1 VAATSVSPSEL
12 VSRARALRRRLLER
26 QEQTERDTRYSQ
38 ETHAEFLEAGFYRML
53 IPRMFGGLEVGV
65 ETFAK
70 VMIEIARGCPSTGWG
85 LCLASGHALQVG
97 SFFSEQAQADV
108 FGFDGDFRCAA
119 AFAPRDVL
127 TRTEDGWAV
136 EGTFPYASGAPF
148 STHLLAQAPLPDGP
162 ALFVVPRSQW
172 TIVDD
177 WGDTLGLRGSGSNSV
192 NLDGARIPE
201 HFALPGVDLM
211 GMPPG
216 VETPGLRLHGN
227 PMYAHRPAGFYGVE
241 AAAVVVGMARGAVDE
256 YDLQIRTRTTNRPP
270 MVPRTED
277 PDFQR
282 WLGMAIARVDAA
294 EVMVLGAARHLMET
308 CAGIPEGRPYSL
320 EEDVRVGMIARQ
332 ALAYAWETVS
342 GELIRTS
349 GTSAVRDGQRF
360 ARIVRDM
367 ATGWGH
373 LYNAM
378 TDASARELAK
388 ARLGSGADRPSE

>member
-1 VAATSVSPSEL
+1 VAATGISPAEL
-12 VSRARALRRRLLER
+12 IARAQALRPALLER
-26 QEQTERDTRYSQ
+26 QEQTERDTRYSE
-38 ETHAEFLEAGFYRML
+38 ETHAEFLGAGFYRML
-53 IPRMFGGLEVGV
+53 IPRMFGGLEVDV

-70 VMIEIARGCPSTGWG
+70 VMIEISRGCPSTGWG

-127 TRTEDGWAV
+127 TRTEDGWAI

-148 STHLLAQAPLPDGP
+148 STHLLAQAPLPGGP
-162 ALFVVPRSQW
+162 ALFIVPRAEW

-256 YDLQIRTRTTNRPP
+256 YERQMRTRTTNRPP
-270 MVPRTED
+270 VVPRSED

-294 EVMVLGAARHLMET
+294 EIMVLGAARHLMET
-308 CAGIPEGRPYSL
+308 CAGILEGRPYSY

-332 ALAYAWETVS
+332 ALSYAWETVS

-360 ARIVRDM
+360 QRIVRDM

-378 TDASARELAK
+378 TDASARELAR
-388 ARLGSGADRPSE
+388 ARLGSGA

>member
-1 VAATSVSPSEL
+1 
-12 VSRARALRRRLLER
+12 
-26 QEQTERDTRYSQ
+26 
-38 ETHAEFLEAGFYRML
+38 ML

-108 FGFDGDFRCAA
+108 FGYDGDFRCAA

-148 STHLLAQAPLPDGP
+148 STHLLAQSPLPDGV
-162 ALFVVPRSQW
+162 ALFVVPRSEW

-192 NLDGARIPE
+192 NLDGARIPSTSRSR
-201 HFALPGVDLM
+201 AS
-211 GMPPG
+211 
-216 VETPGLRLHGN
+216 TSW
-227 PMYAHRPAGFYGVE
+227 ACRPASRRPDCGCTATRCTPIAPRVHGVE

-256 YDLQIRTRTTNRPP
+256 YERGMRTRKTNRPP
-270 MVPRTED
+270 MVPRSED

-308 CAGIPEGRPYSL
+308 CAGILEGRPYSL

-332 ALAYAWETVS
+332 ALSYAWETVS

-360 ARIVRDM
+360 
-367 ATGWGH
+367 
-373 LYNAM
+373 
-378 TDASARELAK
+378 
-388 ARLGSGADRPSE
+388 GADRPRHGDRMGSPLQRDDRCERARAGEGAPRVGA

>member
-1 VAATSVSPSEL
+1 VAATGISPAEL
-12 VSRARALRRRLLER
+12 IARAQALRPALLER
-26 QEQTERDTRYSQ
+26 QEQTERDTRYSE
-38 ETHAEFLEAGFYRML
+38 ETHAEFLGAGFYRML
-53 IPRMFGGLEVGV
+53 IPRMFGGLEVDV

-70 VMIEIARGCPSTGWG
+70 VMIEISRGCPSTGWG

-127 TRTEDGWAV
+127 TRTEDGWAI

-162 ALFVVPRSQW
+162 ALFIVPRSEW

-256 YDLQIRTRTTNRPP
+256 YERQMRTRTTNRPP
-270 MVPRTED
+270 VVPRSED

-282 WLGMAIARVDAA
+282 WLGMAIARIGAA
-294 EVMVLGAARHLMET
+294 EIMVLGAARHLMET
-308 CAGIPEGRPYSL
+308 CAGILEGRPYSY

-332 ALAYAWETVS
+332 ALSYAWETVS

-360 ARIVRDM
+360 QRIVRDM

-378 TDASARELAK
+378 TDASARELAR
-388 ARLGSGADRPSE
+388 ARLGSGA

>member
-1 VAATSVSPSEL
+1 VAATGISPAEL
-12 VSRARALRRRLLER
+12 IARAQALRPALLER
-26 QEQTERDTRYSQ
+26 QEQTERDTRYSE
-38 ETHAEFLEAGFYRML
+38 ETHAEFLGAGFYRML
-53 IPRMFGGLEVGV
+53 IPRMFGGLEVDV

-70 VMIEIARGCPSTGWG
+70 VMIEISRGCPSTGWG

-127 TRTEDGWAV
+127 TRTEDGWAI

-162 ALFVVPRSQW
+162 ALFIVPRSEW

-256 YDLQIRTRTTNRPP
+256 YERQMRTRTTNRPP
-270 MVPRTED
+270 VVPRSED

-282 WLGMAIARVDAA
+282 WLGMAIARIDGA
-294 EVMVLGAARHLMET
+294 EIMVLGAARHLMET
-308 CAGIPEGRPYSL
+308 CAGILEGRPYSY

-332 ALAYAWETVS
+332 ALSYAWETVS

-360 ARIVRDM
+360 QRIVRDM

-378 TDASARELAK
+378 TDASARELAR
-388 ARLGSGADRPSE
+388 ARLGSGA

>member
-1 VAATSVSPSEL
+1 MAATGISPAEL
-12 VSRARALRRRLLER
+12 IARAQALRPSLLER
-26 QEQTERDTRYSQ
+26 QEATERDTRYSQ
-38 ETHAEFLEAGFYRML
+38 ETHADFLEAGFYRML
-53 IPRMFGGLEVGV
+53 IPRMFGGLEVSV

-162 ALFVVPRSQW
+162 ALFVVPRSEW

-256 YDLQIRTRTTNRPP
+256 YERQIRTRTTNRPP
-270 MVPRTED
+270 MVPRAED

-294 EVMVLGAARHLMET
+294 EIMVLGAARHLMET
-308 CAGIPEGRPYSL
+308 CAGIPEGRPYSY

-332 ALAYAWETVS
+332 ALSYAWETVS

-360 ARIVRDM
+360 GRIVRDM

-388 ARLGSGADRPSE
+388 ARLGSGA

>member
-1 VAATSVSPSEL
+1 MAATEISPAEL
-12 VSRARALRRRLLER
+12 IARAQALRPSLLER
-26 QEQTERDTRYSQ
+26 QEATERDTRYSQ
-38 ETHAEFLEAGFYRML
+38 ETHADFLEAGFYRML
-53 IPRMFGGLEVGV
+53 IPCMFGGLEVSV

-162 ALFVVPRSQW
+162 ALFVVPRSEW

-256 YDLQIRTRTTNRPP
+256 YERQIHTRTTNRPP
-270 MVPRTED
+270 MVPRAED

-294 EVMVLGAARHLMET
+294 EIMVLGAARHLMET
-308 CAGIPEGRPYSL
+308 CAGIPEGRPYSY

-332 ALAYAWETVS
+332 ALSYAWETVS
-342 GELIRTS
+342 GELIRTA

-360 ARIVRDM
+360 GRIVRDM

-388 ARLGSGADRPSE
+388 ARLGSGA

>member
-1 VAATSVSPSEL
+1 MAATGISPAEL
-12 VSRARALRRRLLER
+12 IARAQALRPSLLER
-26 QEQTERDTRYSQ
+26 QEATERDTRYSQ
-38 ETHAEFLEAGFYRML
+38 ETHADFLEAGFYRML
-53 IPRMFGGLEVGV
+53 IPRMFGGLEVSV

-162 ALFVVPRSQW
+162 ALFVVPRSEW

-256 YDLQIRTRTTNRPP
+256 YERQIRTRTTNRPP
-270 MVPRTED
+270 MVPRAED

-294 EVMVLGAARHLMET
+294 EIMVLGAARHLMET
-308 CAGIPEGRPYSL
+308 CAGIPEGRPYSD

-332 ALAYAWETVS
+332 ALSYAWETVS

-360 ARIVRDM
+360 GRIVRDM

-388 ARLGSGADRPSE
+388 ARLGSGA

>member
-1 VAATSVSPSEL
+1 MAATGVSPADL
-12 VSRARALRRRLLER
+12 IARAQALRPLLLER
-26 QEQTERDTRYSQ
+26 QEATERDTRYSQ
-38 ETHAEFLEAGFYRML
+38 ETHAEFLAAGFYRML

-108 FGFDGDFRCAA
+108 FGYDGDFRCAA

-148 STHLLAQAPLPDGP
+148 STHLLAQSPLPDGV
-162 ALFVVPRSQW
+162 ALFVVPRSEW

-256 YDLQIRTRTTNRPP
+256 YERGSGPARRTARRWSRGRRTPTSSAGWGWRSPGSTLRRSWCSAPRGTSWRPAP
-270 MVPRTED
+270 ASSRGART
-277 PDFQR
+277 PSR
-282 WLGMAIARVDAA
+282 
-294 EVMVLGAARHLMET
+294 
-308 CAGIPEGRPYSL
+308 
-320 EEDVRVGMIARQ
+320 
-332 ALAYAWETVS
+332 
-342 GELIRTS
+342 RTS
-349 GTSAVRDGQRF
+349 
-360 ARIVRDM
+360 
-367 ATGWGH
+367 
-373 LYNAM
+373 
-378 TDASARELAK
+378 AS
-388 ARLGSGADRPSE
+388 G

>member
-1 VAATSVSPSEL
+1 VAATGISPAEL
-12 VSRARALRRRLLER
+12 IARAQALRPSLLER
-26 QEQTERDTRYSQ
+26 QEATERDTRYSQ
-38 ETHAEFLEAGFYRML
+38 ETHADFLEAGFYRML
-53 IPRMFGGLEVGV
+53 IPRMFGGLEVSV

-162 ALFVVPRSQW
+162 ALFVVPRSEW

-256 YDLQIRTRTTNRPP
+256 YERQIRTRTTNRPP
-270 MVPRTED
+270 MVPRAED

-294 EVMVLGAARHLMET
+294 EIMVLGAARHLMET
-308 CAGIPEGRPYSL
+308 CAGIPEGRPYSY

-332 ALAYAWETVS
+332 ALSYAWETVS

-360 ARIVRDM
+360 GRIVRDM

-388 ARLGSGADRPSE
+388 ARLGSGA

>member
-1 VAATSVSPSEL
+1 
-12 VSRARALRRRLLER
+12 
-26 QEQTERDTRYSQ
+26 
-38 ETHAEFLEAGFYRML
+38 
-53 IPRMFGGLEVGV
+53 
-65 ETFAK
+65 
-70 VMIEIARGCPSTGWG
+70 
-85 LCLASGHALQVG
+85 
-97 SFFSEQAQADV
+97 
-108 FGFDGDFRCAA
+108 
-119 AFAPRDVL
+119 
-127 TRTEDGWAV
+127 
-136 EGTFPYASGAPF
+136 
-148 STHLLAQAPLPDGP
+148 
-162 ALFVVPRSQW
+162 
-172 TIVDD
+172 
-177 WGDTLGLRGSGSNSV
+177 
-192 NLDGARIPE
+192 
-201 HFALPGVDLM
+201 M

-256 YDLQIRTRTTNRPP
+256 YERQIRTRTTNRPP
-270 MVPRTED
+270 MVPRAED

-294 EVMVLGAARHLMET
+294 EIMVLGAARHLMET
-308 CAGIPEGRPYSL
+308 CAGIPEGRPYSY

-332 ALAYAWETVS
+332 ALSYAWETVS

-360 ARIVRDM
+360 GRIVRDM

-388 ARLGSGADRPSE
+388 ARLGSGA

>member
-1 VAATSVSPSEL
+1 MAATGISPAEL
-12 VSRARALRRRLLER
+12 IARAQALRPSLLER
-26 QEQTERDTRYSQ
+26 QEATERDTRYSQ
-38 ETHAEFLEAGFYRML
+38 ETHADFLEAGFYRML
-53 IPRMFGGLEVGV
+53 IPRMFGGLEVSV

-162 ALFVVPRSQW
+162 ALFVVPRSEW

-192 NLDGARIPE
+192 NLDGARIPQ

-256 YDLQIRTRTTNRPP
+256 YERQIRTRTTNRPP
-270 MVPRTED
+270 MVPRAED

-294 EVMVLGAARHLMET
+294 EIMVLGAARHLMET
-308 CAGIPEGRPYSL
+308 CAGIPEGRPYSH

-332 ALAYAWETVS
+332 ALSYAWETVS

-360 ARIVRDM
+360 GRIVRDM

-378 TDASARELAK
+378 TDASARELAQ
-388 ARLGSGADRPSE
+388 ARLGSGA

>member
-1 VAATSVSPSEL
+1 VAATEISPAEL
-12 VSRARALRRRLLER
+12 IARAQALRPSLLER
-26 QEQTERDTRYSQ
+26 QEATERDTRYSQ
-38 ETHAEFLEAGFYRML
+38 ETHADFLEAGFYRML
-53 IPRMFGGLEVGV
+53 IPRMFGGLEVSV

-162 ALFVVPRSQW
+162 ALFVVPRSEW

-256 YDLQIRTRTTNRPP
+256 YERQIRTRTTNRPP
-270 MVPRTED
+270 MVPRAED

-294 EVMVLGAARHLMET
+294 EIMVLGAARHLMET
-308 CAGIPEGRPYSL
+308 CAGIPEGRPYSY

-332 ALAYAWETVS
+332 ALSYAWETVS

-360 ARIVRDM
+360 GRIVRDM

-388 ARLGSGADRPSE
+388 ARLGSA

>member
-1 VAATSVSPSEL
+1 MAATEISPAEL
-12 VSRARALRRRLLER
+12 IARAQALRPSLLER
-26 QEQTERDTRYSQ
+26 QEATERDTRYSQ
-38 ETHAEFLEAGFYRML
+38 ETHADFLEAGFYRML
-53 IPRMFGGLEVGV
+53 IPRMFGGLEVSV

-162 ALFVVPRSQW
+162 ALFVVPRSEW

-201 HFALPGVDLM
+201 
-211 GMPPG
+211 
-216 VETPGLRLHGN
+216 
-227 PMYAHRPAGFYGVE
+227 
-241 AAAVVVGMARGAVDE
+241 
-256 YDLQIRTRTTNRPP
+256 
-270 MVPRTED
+270 
-277 PDFQR
+277 
-282 WLGMAIARVDAA
+282 
-294 EVMVLGAARHLMET
+294 
-308 CAGIPEGRPYSL
+308 
-320 EEDVRVGMIARQ
+320 
-332 ALAYAWETVS
+332 
-342 GELIRTS
+342 
-349 GTSAVRDGQRF
+349 TSA
-360 ARIVRDM
+360 
-367 ATGWGH
+367 
-373 LYNAM
+373 
-378 TDASARELAK
+378 
-388 ARLGSGADRPSE
+388 SG

>member
-1 VAATSVSPSEL
+1 MAATEISPAEL
-12 VSRARALRRRLLER
+12 IARAQALRPSLLER
-26 QEQTERDTRYSQ
+26 QEATERDTRYSQ
-38 ETHAEFLEAGFYRML
+38 ETHADFLEAGFYRML
-53 IPRMFGGLEVGV
+53 IPRMFGGLEVSV

-162 ALFVVPRSQW
+162 ALFVVPRSEW

-256 YDLQIRTRTTNRPP
+256 YERQIRTRTTNRPP
-270 MVPRTED
+270 MVPRAED

-294 EVMVLGAARHLMET
+294 EIMVLGAARHLMET
-308 CAGIPEGRPYSL
+308 CAGIPEGRPYSY

-332 ALAYAWETVS
+332 ALSYAWETVS

-360 ARIVRDM
+360 GRIVRDM

-388 ARLGSGADRPSE
+388 ARLGSGA

>member
-1 VAATSVSPSEL
+1 VAATGVSPADL
-12 VSRARALRRRLLER
+12 IARAQALRPLLLER
-26 QEQTERDTRYSQ
+26 QEATERDTRYSP
-38 ETHAEFLEAGFYRML
+38 ETHAEFVAAGFYRML
-53 IPRMFGGLEVGV
+53 IPRMFGGLEVDV

-108 FGFDGDFRCAA
+108 FGSDGDFRCAA

-148 STHLLAQAPLPDGP
+148 STHLLAQSPLPDGGV
-162 ALFVVPRSQW
+162 ALFVVPRSEW

-256 YDLQIRTRTTNRPP
+256 YERGIRTRTTNRPP
-270 MVPRTED
+270 TVPRSED

-308 CAGIPEGRPYSL
+308 CAGILEGRPYSH

-360 ARIVRDM
+360 GRIVRDM

-388 ARLGSGADRPSE
+388 ARLASGT

>member
-1 VAATSVSPSEL
+1 VAATGISPAEL
-12 VSRARALRRRLLER
+12 IARAQALRPALLER
-26 QEQTERDTRYSQ
+26 QERTERDTRYSE
-38 ETHAEFLEAGFYRML
+38 ETHAEFLGAGFYRML
-53 IPRMFGGLEVGV
+53 IPRMFGGLEVDV

-70 VMIEIARGCPSTGWG
+70 VMIEISRGCPSTGWG

-127 TRTEDGWAV
+127 TRTEDGWAI

-148 STHLLAQAPLPDGP
+148 STHLLAQAPLPGGP
-162 ALFVVPRSQW
+162 ALFIVPRAEW

-256 YDLQIRTRTTNRPP
+256 YERQMRTRTTNRPP
-270 MVPRTED
+270 VVPRSED

-294 EVMVLGAARHLMET
+294 EIMVLGAARHPMET
-308 CAGIPEGRPYSL
+308 CAGILEGRPYSY

-332 ALAYAWETVS
+332 ALSYAWETVS

-360 ARIVRDM
+360 QRIVRDM

-378 TDASARELAK
+378 TDASARELAR
-388 ARLGSGADRPSE
+388 ARLGSGA

>member
-1 VAATSVSPSEL
+1 MAATGISPAEL
-12 VSRARALRRRLLER
+12 IARAQALRPSLLER
-26 QEQTERDTRYSQ
+26 QEATERDTRYSQ
-38 ETHAEFLEAGFYRML
+38 ETHADFLEAGFYRML
-53 IPRMFGGLEVGV
+53 IPRMFGGMEVSV

-162 ALFVVPRSQW
+162 ALFVVPRSEW

-256 YDLQIRTRTTNRPP
+256 YERQIRTRTTNRPP
-270 MVPRTED
+270 MVPRAED

-294 EVMVLGAARHLMET
+294 EIMVLGAARHLMET
-308 CAGIPEGRPYSL
+308 CAGIPEGRPYSY

-332 ALAYAWETVS
+332 ALSYAWETVS

-360 ARIVRDM
+360 GRIVRDM

-388 ARLGSGADRPSE
+388 ARLGSGA

>member
-1 VAATSVSPSEL
+1 VAATGISPAEL
-12 VSRARALRRRLLER
+12 IARAQALRPSLLER
-26 QEQTERDTRYSQ
+26 QEATERDTRYSQ
-38 ETHAEFLEAGFYRML
+38 ETHADFLEAGFYRML
-53 IPRMFGGLEVGV
+53 IPRMFGGLEVSV

-162 ALFVVPRSQW
+162 ALFVVPRSEW

-256 YDLQIRTRTTNRPP
+256 YERQIRTRTTNRPP

-294 EVMVLGAARHLMET
+294 EIMVLGAARHLMET
-308 CAGIPEGRPYSL
+308 CAGIPEGRPYSY

-332 ALAYAWETVS
+332 ALSYAWETVS

-360 ARIVRDM
+360 GRIVRDM

-388 ARLGSGADRPSE
+388 ARLGSGA

>member
-1 VAATSVSPSEL
+1 MAATGVSPAEL
-12 VSRARALRRRLLER
+12 IARAQALRPSLLER
-26 QEQTERDTRYSQ
+26 QEATERDTRYSQ
-38 ETHAEFLEAGFYRML
+38 ETHADFLEAGFYRML
-53 IPRMFGGLEVGV
+53 IPRMFGGLEVSV

-162 ALFVVPRSQW
+162 ALFVVPRSEW

-256 YDLQIRTRTTNRPP
+256 YERQIRTRTTNRPP
-270 MVPRTED
+270 MVPRAED

-294 EVMVLGAARHLMET
+294 EIMVLGAARHLMET
-308 CAGIPEGRPYSL
+308 CAGIPEGRPYSY

-332 ALAYAWETVS
+332 ALSYAWETVS

-360 ARIVRDM
+360 GRIVRDM

-388 ARLGSGADRPSE
+388 ARLGSGA

>member
-1 VAATSVSPSEL
+1 VATTGISPAEL
-12 VSRARALRRRLLER
+12 IARAQALRPALLER
-26 QEQTERDTRYSQ
+26 QEQTERDTRYSE
-38 ETHAEFLEAGFYRML
+38 ETHAEFLGAGFYRML
-53 IPRMFGGLEVGV
+53 IPRMFGGLEVDV

-70 VMIEIARGCPSTGWG
+70 VMIEISRGCPSTGWG

-127 TRTEDGWAV
+127 TRTEDGWAI

-162 ALFVVPRSQW
+162 ALFIVPRSEW

-256 YDLQIRTRTTNRPP
+256 YERQMRTRTTNRPP
-270 MVPRTED
+270 VVPRSED

-282 WLGMAIARVDAA
+282 WLGMAIARIDAA
-294 EVMVLGAARHLMET
+294 EIMVLGAARHLMET
-308 CAGIPEGRPYSL
+308 CAGILEGRPYSY

-332 ALAYAWETVS
+332 ALSYAWETVS

-360 ARIVRDM
+360 QRIVRDM

-378 TDASARELAK
+378 TDASARELAR
-388 ARLGSGADRPSE
+388 ARLGSGA

>member
-1 VAATSVSPSEL
+1 MAATRISPAEL
-12 VSRARALRRRLLER
+12 IARAQALRPSLLER
-26 QEQTERDTRYSQ
+26 QEATERDTRYSQ
-38 ETHAEFLEAGFYRML
+38 ETHADFLEAGFYRML
-53 IPRMFGGLEVGV
+53 IPRMFGGLEVSV

-162 ALFVVPRSQW
+162 ALFVVPRSEW

-256 YDLQIRTRTTNRPP
+256 YERQIRTRTTNRPP
-270 MVPRTED
+270 MVPRAED

-294 EVMVLGAARHLMET
+294 EIMVLGAARHLMET
-308 CAGIPEGRPYSL
+308 CAGIPEGRPYSY

-332 ALAYAWETVS
+332 ALSYAWETVS

-360 ARIVRDM
+360 GRIVRDM

-388 ARLGSGADRPSE
+388 ARLGSGA

>member
-1 VAATSVSPSEL
+1 MAATEISPAEL
-12 VSRARALRRRLLER
+12 IARAQALRPSLLER
-26 QEQTERDTRYSQ
+26 QEATERDTRYSQ
-38 ETHAEFLEAGFYRML
+38 ETHADFLEAGFYRML
-53 IPRMFGGLEVGV
+53 IPRMFGGLEVSV

-148 STHLLAQAPLPDGP
+148 STHLLAQSPLPDGP
-162 ALFVVPRSQW
+162 ALFVVPRSEW

-256 YDLQIRTRTTNRPP
+256 YERQIRTRTTNRPP
-270 MVPRTED
+270 MVPRAED

-294 EVMVLGAARHLMET
+294 EIMVLGAARHLMET
-308 CAGIPEGRPYSL
+308 CAGIPEGRPYSA

-332 ALAYAWETVS
+332 ALSYAWETVS

-360 ARIVRDM
+360 GRIVRDM

-388 ARLGSGADRPSE
+388 ARLGSET

>member
-1 VAATSVSPSEL
+1 VAATEISPAEL
-12 VSRARALRRRLLER
+12 IARAQALRPSLLER
-26 QEQTERDTRYSQ
+26 QEATERDTRYSQ
-38 ETHAEFLEAGFYRML
+38 ETHADFLEAGFYRML
-53 IPRMFGGLEVGV
+53 IPRMFGGLEVSV

-108 FGFDGDFRCAA
+108 FGSDGDFRCAA

-162 ALFVVPRSQW
+162 ALFVVPRSEW

-177 WGDTLGLRGSGSNSV
+177 WGDALGLRGSGSNSV

-201 HFALPGVDLM
+201 HFALTGVDLM

-256 YDLQIRTRTTNRPP
+256 YERQIRTRTTNRPP
-270 MVPRTED
+270 MVPRAED

-294 EVMVLGAARHLMET
+294 EIMVLGAARHLMET
-308 CAGIPEGRPYSL
+308 CAGIPEGRPYSY

-332 ALAYAWETVS
+332 ALSYAWETVS

-349 GTSAVRDGQRF
+349 GTSAVRDGERF
-360 ARIVRDM
+360 GRIVRDM

-388 ARLGSGADRPSE
+388 ARLGSA

>member
-1 VAATSVSPSEL
+1 VAATGISPAEL
-12 VSRARALRRRLLER
+12 IARAQALRPALLER
-26 QEQTERDTRYSQ
+26 QEQTERDTRYSE
-38 ETHAEFLEAGFYRML
+38 ETHAEFLGAGFYRML
-53 IPRMFGGLEVGV
+53 IPRMFGGLEVDV

-70 VMIEIARGCPSTGWG
+70 VMIEISRGCPSTGWG

-97 SFFSEQAQADV
+97 SFVSEQAQADV

-127 TRTEDGWAV
+127 TRTEDGWAI

-148 STHLLAQAPLPDGP
+148 STHLLAQAPLPGGP
-162 ALFVVPRSQW
+162 ALFIVPRAEW

-256 YDLQIRTRTTNRPP
+256 YERQMRTRTTNRPP
-270 MVPRTED
+270 VVPRSED

-282 WLGMAIARVDAA
+282 WLGMAIARIDAA
-294 EVMVLGAARHLMET
+294 EIMVLGAARHLMET
-308 CAGIPEGRPYSL
+308 CAGILEGRPYSY

-332 ALAYAWETVS
+332 ALSYAWETVS

-360 ARIVRDM
+360 QRIVRDM

-378 TDASARELAK
+378 TDASARELAR
-388 ARLGSGADRPSE
+388 ARLGSGA

>member
-1 VAATSVSPSEL
+1 MAATEISPAEL
-12 VSRARALRRRLLER
+12 IARAQALRPSLLER
-26 QEQTERDTRYSQ
+26 QEATERDTRYSQ
-38 ETHAEFLEAGFYRML
+38 ETHADFLEAGFYRML
-53 IPRMFGGLEVGV
+53 IPRMFGGLEVSV

-162 ALFVVPRSQW
+162 ALFVVPRSEW

-256 YDLQIRTRTTNRPP
+256 YERQIRTRTTNRPP
-270 MVPRTED
+270 MVPRAED

-294 EVMVLGAARHLMET
+294 EIMVLGAARHLMET
-308 CAGIPEGRPYSL
+308 CAGIPEGRPYSY

-332 ALAYAWETVS
+332 ALSYAWETVS

-360 ARIVRDM
+360 GRIVRDM

-388 ARLGSGADRPSE
+388 ARLGSA